1 MTTSGATLARGSWW
15 SWTTDQGWTEHY
27 TPRPGI
33 DVCFHNQCPWCFLRV
48 RHGCSARE
56 AWEGYV
62 QAFNRFVQSQPATHH
77 EAELLYLAWSE
88 IVHLGTVLA
97 NWHPR
102 DGYRTREISNRIVL
116 LPQDD
121 RFPPYDP
128 RQIPETQMWLP
139 HARLPAP
146 STPPELV
153 EEDPRRF
160 VENTVAAEDRS
171 KRKRSNKKQPSG
183 ATALPPADVTVRYLY
198 WAGNQKEWQPYDA
211 ENQQIINQNRA
222 MNRLQFHVTVDGR
235 WTYFIDLE
243 EMEQCPTSHGHQTRP
258 IKWESL

>member
-1 MTTSGATLARGSWW
+1 
-15 SWTTDQGWTEHY
+15 
-27 TPRPGI
+27 
-33 DVCFHNQCPWCFLRV
+33 
-48 RHGCSARE
+48 
-56 AWEGYV
+56 
-62 QAFNRFVQSQPATHH
+62 VQSQPATHH

-97 NWHPR
+97 NWRPR

-160 VENTVAAEDRS
+160 VQNTVAAEDRR

-183 ATALPPADVTVRYLY
+183 ASTLPPADVTVRYLY